1 MSDVTDYFRTLSDLP
16 AACEAA
22 DANGGALSLETA
34 LDRLVAAVGDLK
46 DYDGKLMFVGN
57 GGSASICSHMAI
69 DFTKNAGVPALCFND
84 GAALTCLGNDLGY
97 ENVFVRQIEAFARPG
112 DLLFA
117 ISSSGNSDNIV
128 AAAEAARTRGCRVA
142 TLSGFRPDNRLR
154 RLGDVNIWAPSG
166 EYGFVEIVHLA
177 LCHAVL
183 DLAMGWTAGQGL
195 WSAPAQQTE
204 AAA

>member
-1 MSDVTDYFRTLSDLP
+1 MSRVQDYFSTLAGLP
-16 AACEAA
+16 ARCEAA
-22 DANGGALSLETA
+22 DAAGAALTLDEALE
-34 LDRLVAAVGDLK
+34 RLVRAVQGLSAR
-46 DYDGKLMFVGN
+46 DGKILFVGN

-69 DFTKNAGVPALCFND
+69 DFTKNCGVPAMCFND

-97 ENVFVRQIEAFARPG
+97 ENVFARQIEAFARPG

-117 ISSSGNSDNIV
+117 ISSSGNSENI
-128 AAAEAARTRGCRVA
+128 ARAAETARARGCRVA

-154 RLGDVNIWAPSG
+154 RMGDVNVWAPSG

-183 DLAMGWTAGQGL
+183 DLVMGWNAGTGL
-195 WSAPAQQTE
+195 WTRPEQQTE
-204 AAA
+204 VAA